1 MGNLN
6 LLGGGESHKSNIAQ
20 YGEDFDPTSWIT
32 KGIGADFL
40 NPHKYIKPATNKLN
54 EWIGTVTKPI
64 NQLNTKIEPGAAMLN
79 QTPIGK
85 QWNQTIENRPVDAAA
100 MVLGAIFG
108 GGALMGA
115 GGAAG
120 AAGAPA
126 ASGGAG
132 AMGGLGGMSG
142 AASAITPTFASGVG
156 AGSGVASGLG
166 YSGLGTLGASG
177 TAAANSMLP
186 SLGSF
191 SSMGGAGVGGSSL
204 FGNMSAYDKINNA
217 KRLADALRN
226 GIEDYQKA
234 KSGYQ
239 NTYSPIGSYHNYH
252 MPRSQ

>member
-6 LLGGGESHKSNIAQ
+6 LIGGGESHKSNIAQ

-32 KGIGADFL
+32 EAMGTDFL
-40 NPHKYIKPATNKLN
+40 NPHKYIKPATDKLN
-54 EWIGTVTKPI
+54 EWLGTVTKPI
-64 NQLNTKIEPGAAMLN
+64 NKLNTQIEPGAAMLDK
-79 QTPIGK
+79 TEMGHA
-85 QWNQTIENRPVDAAA
+85 WNQTIENRPVDAIA
-100 MVLGAIFG
+100 MVMAAIFG
-108 GGALMGA
+108 GGALAGAGA
-115 GGAAG
+115 GGAG

-142 AASAITPTFASGVG
+142 ASAAITPTFASGVG
-156 AGSGVASGLG
+156 AGSGAISGMG

-191 SSMGGAGVGGSSL
+191 SSMGGTGGSSL
-204 FGNMSAYDKINNA
+204 LGGSTLDKVSNA
-217 KRLADALRN
+217 KQLADLLRQ
-226 GIEDYQKA
+226 GMEGYQKGQADYQ
-234 KSGYQ
+234 
-239 NTYSPIGSYHNYH
+239 NRLSPIGSYHNYH